1 MDGKSRG
8 RSHGNGSVKL
18 QRIIQS
24 QKEHI
29 KFSGDY
35 GEGEPPV
42 EAGGLQAE
50 APWMAK
56 AEAVPWER
64 VGKVTKCHPK
74 SKRA

>member
-1 MDGKSRG
+1 MRLSFLTKCHPS
-8 RSHGNGSVKL
+8 K
-18 QRIIQS
+18 
-24 QKEHI
+24 KEHI
-29 KFSGDY
+29 KFPGGN

-64 VGKVTKCHPK
+64 VGKATKNHSK
-74 SKRA
+74 SKRAYKVFW